1 MKLVELKC
9 KNCGSLLNVE
19 EGTEEITC
27 EYCHTKFALD
37 DEAQHIK
44 HDNMYESGYEF
55 EKGRIKAT
63 EEIQNAENDDGKL
76 KNFNKNFEKYVGTQY
91 KSRIDE
97 LLDKVNT
104 NNKTNSNKKI
114 EVIYK
119 KIKTSDSDKIIKIK
133 HTLGDD
139 SKNYEVILDYDN
151 EGFVNTVTIEEIK
164 GSLVGRII
172 TYILTAFV
180 IIIYLAMMA
189 VVIKYIIQSINL
201 SNIIDSIFSF

>member
-1 MKLVELKC
+1 
-9 KNCGSLLNVE
+9 
-19 EGTEEITC
+19 
-27 EYCHTKFALD
+27 
-37 DEAQHIK
+37 
-44 HDNMYESGYEF
+44 MYESGYEF

-119 KIKTSDSDKIIKIK
+119 KIKTADSDKIIKIK